1 VVSIVATSYLLG
13 VSTRRVDKLLEQLGI
28 RRHLHVQTV
37 ISDAHA
43 GLLEAVGTTLPGA
56 SWPSGRAT

>member
-28 RRHLHVQTV
+28 HLHLHVQTV

-43 GLLEAVGTTLPGA
+43 GLLEVVGATLPGA

>member
-1 VVSIVATSYLLG
+1 VVSVVATSYLLS

-28 RRHLHVQTV
+28 RRHLQVRTV

-43 GLLEAVGTTLPGA
+43 GLLEIVGATLPGA